1 MYNIILIIINIYRAY
16 YSFSEAQNYVIPFS
30 LFFLAVLRWCTAS
43 QKADR
48 AVSSQ
53 LTGTIS
59 EKRAFP
65 TTGLLT
71 DKISLSL
78 LLLLTSTS
86 ISGRPPTVR
95 TPPAVDK
102 SKWYICNKLNLCI
115 YCTAYAYIFTR
126 YVKNKVSLWMT
137 PLPLS
142 LSPYNSF
149 LRAPLK
155 FLFYLVSVFST

>member
-1 MYNIILIIINIYRAY
+1 MYNIILIIINNI
-16 YSFSEAQNYVIPFS
+16 SSILFSEAQNYVITFS

-53 LTGTIS
+53 LTSTIS

-115 YCTAYAYIFTR
+115 YCTDYAYIFRR

-137 PLPLS
+137 PPPLS

-149 LRAPLK
+149 
-155 FLFYLVSVFST
+155 